1 MEADPSHVEMLI
13 KDTGTEE
20 ARTLSSTG
28 AKSEANDND
37 EDIDESE
44 GEVLGRSRAT
54 AYRSNVAR
62 MNYLNTDRPDIAF
75 ADKELA
81 RKMNKPSA
89 EDEQRVK
96 RLARYLKG
104 GQSQSSHVVQVSRY
118 AGIHPGLRR

>member
-1 MEADPSHVEMLI
+1 MLM

-20 ARTLSSTG
+20 ARPSSSTG

-44 GEVLGRSRAT
+44 GELLEPSRAT

-62 MNYLNTDRPDIAF
+62 MNYLNIDRPDIAF
-75 ADKELA
+75 AVKELA
-81 RKMNKPSA
+81 RKMSKPSA

-104 GQSQSSHVVQVSRY
+104 NPRAVM
-118 AGIHPGLRR
+118 